1 MESAIEQHRVLNEA
15 ISSRVVI
22 SAVEKVIINLQL
34 SKLSLKTAHYYIWQN
49 RLTWKNLGAKRLYII

>member
-34 SKLSLKTAHYYIWQN
+34 SKLSLKTAHYYIM
-49 RLTWKNLGAKRLYII
+49 AK